1 MTASIIT
8 CVNDFEA
15 YNANIRDGVYAPKTQ
30 LIPVDNTDN
39 SMSAPQA
46 LNIGI
51 ERAVHEII
59 VCCHQDVVFPTGW
72 VDTLHRQIM
81 EIHDHAFGVLGTFGI
96 DMDGNYAGNIRQP
109 NGNPKMGELPCLAQS
124 LDEHCLIIR
133 KSSGLRFDE
142 DLGGFHMYGADIC
155 LQAVERGMKNYA
167 IDAYLEHMSRGKID
181 DRFCVATNKFKEKW
195 AKRGLRGYVTTTC
208 CRLMIGDCCAEKVT

>member
-1 MTASIIT
+1 MTVSIVT
-8 CVNDFEA
+8 CVSDFEA
-15 YNANIRDGVYAPKTQ
+15 YNLNIMDGVYVPKPQ

-59 VCCHQDVVFPTGW
+59 VCCHQDVRFPAGW
-72 VDTLHRQIM
+72 VDALYRQM
-81 EIHDHAFGVLGTFGI
+81 VEVHDNNFGVLGTFGV
-96 DMDGNYAGNIRQP
+96 DMGGQYAGNVKDP
-109 NGNPKMGELPCLAQS
+109 HNNPKLGNLPCLAQS

-155 LQAVERGMKNYA
+155 IEAMFRGMKNYV
-167 IDAYLEHMSRGKID
+167 IDAQLEHLSGGGID
-181 DRFCVATNKFKEKW
+181 DDFKVIVGKFTEKW
-195 AKRGLRGYVTTTC
+195 EKRGLCGPVVTTC
-208 CRLMIGDCCAEKVT
+208 CRLWLEDGANVPV